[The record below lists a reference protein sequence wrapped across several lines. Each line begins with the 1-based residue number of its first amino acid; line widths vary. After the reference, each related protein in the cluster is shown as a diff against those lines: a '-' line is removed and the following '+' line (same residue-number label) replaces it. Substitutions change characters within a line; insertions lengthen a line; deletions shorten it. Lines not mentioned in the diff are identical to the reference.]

1 MSADFVRVPRRPRG
15 LVLSHTLLVG
25 CACVL
30 VLALMSAT
38 LSTWTD
44 EEYSLASTGQGIAH
58 AYARAV
64 GFERQGPL
72 YFVLLAIWRSIDAS
86 VFFAR
91 LFSVA
96 CIAGFLAVMAPL
108 LRRVW
113 PTAPL
118 FVFAAIAFNPFVV
131 YAGTEIRLYA
141 GALLVSALLVR
152 FFLDGFYDHQ
162 RPSAR
167 IGFVAAAIAAAYLQY
182 YLMFALVGF
191 GTALLFQRRGQL
203 GAYLGSCTVVALG
216 MIPLLAIVRT
226 QLGIESPSQLGL
238 IASVH
243 IPLGAAADYL
253 LPLHWAKSSLLRFVY
268 AGLAIVALGSVI
280 AARPRIER
288 SAFAMALVASTSIVL
303 VTLVGLVEHVFVIA
317 PRQTVVLFVPLA
329 LALAALLATSRKP
342 RFALGFAAAYTIATA
357 CSLFS
362 LYGHGAKTGDWSR
375 VGAMLQS
382 NVRPGDAVAIF
393 DADAALPLA
402 RYYRGSLV
410 RIPTEP
416 TRNVYS
422 SAAFVIESDAQ
433 VEAEIGR
440 TRLGDRRLWLV
451 KNVACAYR
459 NPDYG
464 CAHLE
469 RILTRDY
476 RLVSEHTFFES
487 TVTEL
492 QPR

>member
-1 MSADFVRVPRRPRG
+1 MSADFIAASERPRG
-15 LVLSHTLLVG
+15 VVLSRTLLVG
-25 CACVL
+25 CASVL
-30 VLALMSAT
+30 VLALLSAV

-44 EEYSLASTGQGIAH
+44 EEYSLASTGHGIAH

-72 YFVLLAIWRSIDAS
+72 YFVLLAAWRSIDAS

-113 PTAPL
+113 PSAPL
-118 FVFAAIAFNPFVV
+118 FAFAAIAFNPFVV

-141 GALLVSALLVR
+141 GAMLVSALLVR
-152 FFLDGFYDHQ
+152 FFLDGFYDRE

-191 GTALLFQRRGQL
+191 GAVLLFQRRGQL
-203 GAYLGSCTVVALG
+203 AAYLGSCAVVALG
-216 MIPLLAIVRT
+216 MVPLIGIARAQV
-226 QLGIESPSQLGL
+226 GIESPSPLGL
-238 IASVH
+238 IASLY
-243 IPLGAAADYL
+243 IPFGASADYL
-253 LPLHWAKSSLLRFVY
+253 LPLHFAKSGSLRLVY

-288 SAFAMALVASTSIVL
+288 SAMAMALIAFTSIVL
-303 VTLVGLVEHVFVIA
+303 VTLVGLVAHVFVIA

-329 LALAALLATSRKP
+329 LALAALLSTTRKP
-342 RFALGFAAAYTIATA
+342 RFALGFAVAYTIATS

-375 VGAMLQS
+375 VGATLQS
-382 NVRPGDAVAIF
+382 NVKTGDSVAIF

-402 RYYRGSLV
+402 RYYKGSLI
-410 RIPTEP
+410 RIPSASAP
-416 TRNVYS
+416 NVYT

-433 VEAEIGR
+433 VDADIGR
-440 TRLGDRRLWLV
+440 ARLGNRRLWLV

-464 CAHLE
+464 CAHLDH
-469 RILTRDY
+469 ILLRDY
-476 RLVSEHTFFES
+476 RVVSERAFFES
-487 TVTEL
+487 TITEL